1 MHLLRGGKEVI
12 SAEAMAADIDRMTN
26 ERNPSRL
33 LTGRE
38 ETDRFEGIKSDK
50 IEFMS
55 DLAYFEY
62 SLVLPEERYLIEV
75 QTRNPASGEPRTEE
89 EIKEIAKESLAL
101 VIGEGH
107 DDVVRGLKPNPISE
121 SDAQRLAKVQQL
133 LTRPDS
139 VVYLVE

>member
-1 MHLLRGGKEVI
+1 MSCRRRSYAPELK
-12 SAEAMAADIDRMTN
+12 
-26 ERNPSRL
+26 PSSL

-50 IEFMS
+50 IEYMS

-75 QTRNPASGEPRTEE
+75 QTRNPASGELRVEE
-89 EIKEIAKESLAL
+89 EIREIAKESLAL

-121 SDAQRLAKVQQL
+121 FEAQRLTKLQQL
-133 LTRPDS
+133 LTRPDTA
-139 VVYLVE
+139 VYLVE

>member
-1 MHLLRGGKEVI
+1 MI

-75 QTRNPASGEPRTEE
+75 QTRNPASGELRGQEETEG
-89 EIKEIAKESLAL
+89 IAKECLAL

-107 DDVVRGLKPNPISE
+107 DDVVKGIKPNPISE
-121 SDAQRLAKVQQL
+121 LEAQRLTKVQQV
-133 LTRPDS
+133 LTRPDTA
-139 VVYLVE
+139 VYLIE